1 MTSSSYTL
9 QTDSTNVK
17 QIVPCTISKQ
27 KKAYTLSRIIIKIK
41 ISLMFL
47 VKITFPVLM
56 ILQNW
61 TKGTKITN
69 SANSHQLNDC
79 QIQLRKYME

>member
-27 KKAYTLSRIIIKIK
+27 KKHT
-41 ISLMFL
+41 
-47 VKITFPVLM
+47 
-56 ILQNW
+56 
-61 TKGTKITN
+61 
-69 SANSHQLNDC
+69 HQVEL
-79 QIQLRKYME
+79 